1 MALPERP
8 RRFSGRYFHLY
19 TRLIV
24 HAPNGKQGLDM
35 KAFVLLSMLMTM
47 TISASAMDR
56 LNALWMLESGGND
69 YLVGK
74 VGERSRYQVRPAVWR
89 TVTVSRAFTQP
100 KVARYVAATVM
111 DRRSREFEVRFG
123 RPPTDFEYYGLWNA
137 PGEVLSRHLS
147 RSVAKRCER
156 FRNLCDLAVR

>member
-1 MALPERP
+1 
-8 RRFSGRYFHLY
+8 
-19 TRLIV
+19 
-24 HAPNGKQGLDM
+24 M
-35 KAFVLLSMLMTM
+35 KAFVLLLMLMM
-47 TISASAMDR
+47 TFSASAMDR

-111 DRRSREFEVRFG
+111 DRRSREFEARFG

-156 FRNLCDLAVR
+156 FCNLCQPAMR